1 MLVEKNFVP
10 GNGWKKVSFGT
21 MKNIRIISVVNF
33 EILHFFMTKSL
44 ISYWVSSVIDY
55 RPNL

>member
-21 MKNIRIISVVNF
+21 TKNIRII
-33 EILHFFMTKSL
+33 
-44 ISYWVSSVIDY
+44 YWVSWVIV
-55 RPNL
+55 NLEI